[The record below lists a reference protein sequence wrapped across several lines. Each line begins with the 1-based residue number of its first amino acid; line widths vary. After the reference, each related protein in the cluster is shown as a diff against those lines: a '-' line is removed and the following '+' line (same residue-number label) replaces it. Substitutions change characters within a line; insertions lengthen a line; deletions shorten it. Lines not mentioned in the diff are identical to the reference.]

1 MAKKPGWSALRHHF
15 TDERERMQAALP
27 DGWRCDL
34 SLASYSHGSVPTYGV
49 TLENDDEK
57 IRVYGSGVDPSSAL
71 ADAREKVMAEYG
83 RRGKTPRLASAEVKP
98 AALPPK
104 RRALT

>member
-1 MAKKPGWSALRHHF
+1 MAKKPDWSALRHHF
-15 TDERERMQAALP
+15 TDERERLQAMLP

-49 TLENDDEK
+49 TLEHDEEN

-71 ADAREKVMAEYG
+71 AEAREKVLAEYK
-83 RRGKTPRLASAEVKP
+83 RRGAAPRLAKAEPV
-98 AALPPK
+98 AILAK
-104 RRALT
+104 RRATA